1 MVELIFFALKTPTS
15 LQKREYSVTL
25 WWNLTEQIWHTNLQW
40 HIQMI
45 ENMLY
50 KNSKLMDIQGKVV

>member
-25 WWNLTEQIWHTNLQW
+25 WWNLTEQIWYTNLQW